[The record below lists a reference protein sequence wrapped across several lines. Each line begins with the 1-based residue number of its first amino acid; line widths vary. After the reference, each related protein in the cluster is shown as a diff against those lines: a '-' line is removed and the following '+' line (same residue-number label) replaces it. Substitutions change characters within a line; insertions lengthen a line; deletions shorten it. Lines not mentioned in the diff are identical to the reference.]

1 MPLADK
7 VVELV
12 KPHGMPGLAL
22 LMLGGFLW
30 NANAEHSAERKLWLE
45 QTADNHRQQ
54 SIDRKE
60 TNEVLRDLATVI
72 SRSDSRR
79 PEPGK

>member
-7 VVELV
+7 VVELI

-30 NANAEHSAERKLWLE
+30 NANTEHFAERKLWLE

-60 TNEVLRDLATVI
+60 TNEVLRELTTVI
-72 SRSDSRR
+72 SRSGSRR
-79 PEPGK
+79 AEPGR